1 MTLKDSLTKHL
12 ENLIKS
18 DPKVQETLD
27 KMFPNDSTIK
37 KISDNKNSEVQTNSQ
52 VGEKE
57 TMKFEKQ
64 ESEYISG
71 NDLVGTDGVTFKI
84 LTEVKEETTNFGMKP
99 KCSVE
104 VLKQGITT
112 TKMWTLNLQNVN
124 FLVDT
129 HGEESATW
137 VGKTV
142 GVFVENIKGNNAI
155 RVKA

>member
-1 MTLKDSLTKHL
+1 
-12 ENLIKS
+12 
-18 DPKVQETLD
+18 
-27 KMFPNDSTIK
+27 
-37 KISDNKNSEVQTNSQ
+37 
-52 VGEKE
+52 
-57 TMKFEKQ
+57 
-64 ESEYISG
+64 
-71 NDLVGTDGVTFKI
+71 VTFKI